1 MRIGVMLRCID
12 ETGGIGIYARN
23 IVKELLEIDP
33 RNEYVLFYQ
42 TEEHVGRYTQFPNV
56 TAQVLGAS
64 NNLVWDQIAIP
75 RAAAREKI
83 DLVFNPKF
91 TIPFC
96 TRAKTIMVVHGADW
110 FIPPYHEVYDRA
122 DVLYIKSVM
131 PLYFRRADF
140 VISVSDYSTGGFV
153 RRFPQH
159 QEKIRTVYFGPN
171 KIFRR
176 IESQSELESIRRKY
190 VLPERFILTVIRY
203 DTPRMNKRK
212 NLRKMLEA
220 YKLCKERTG
229 LTHKFVVVGKNCD
242 RYAQDY
248 DVTGLGLADDVIFP
262 GLVKQSDLPAFYS
275 LADLYLYPTVIE
287 AFPIPITEAMAC
299 GCAIVTSHDTGLDE
313 LAGNAAL
320 KVDPQSSTEIA
331 TAIERVLKDDSLR
344 RNLGEH
350 GLERSK
356 IFSWKKCGRETLE
369 IIESV
374 GCGRVRE

>member
-1 MRIGVMLRCID
+1 MRIGVMLRSID

-23 IVKELLEIDP
+23 IVKELLEIDR

-42 TEEHVGRYTQFPNV
+42 TEKHVDRFADFSNV
-56 TAQVLGAS
+56 KTVVLKAS
-64 NNLVWDQIAIP
+64 NKLVWDQIAIP

-83 DLVFNPKF
+83 DLIFNPKF
-91 TIPFC
+91 TVPLC
-96 TRAKTIMVVHGADW
+96 TRAKTVMVVHGADW
-110 FIPPYHEVYDRA
+110 FIPPYHKVYDRA
-122 DVLYIKSVM
+122 DVQYIKTVM

-159 QEKIRTVYFGPN
+159 QDKIRTVYFGPN
-171 KIFRR
+171 EIFRR
-176 IESQSELESIRRKY
+176 IESQPELESIRQKY
-190 VLPERFILTVIRY
+190 ALPERFILTVIRY

-242 RYAQDY
+242 QYAQDY
-248 DVTGLGLADDVIFP
+248 DVAGMGLADDVIFP
-262 GLVKQSDLPAFYS
+262 GLVMQADLPAFYT

-313 LAGNAAL
+313 LAGSAAL
-320 KVDPQSSTEIA
+320 KVDPQSATEIA
-331 TAIERVLKDDSLR
+331 AAIGRVLEDDSLR
-344 RNLGEH
+344 INLGEQ

-369 IIESV
+369 SIESV
-374 GCGRVRE
+374 GSSRVRG